1 MATRSNLRR
10 STARLWRAL
19 VGPARRWLLRR
30 RALGSR
36 DERRRFYAARQLNDQ
51 TILKQMALEA
61 NDAVIRSQAAALV
74 DYQAFLVAIALGT
87 LDNEQGRAVVDRIHH
102 ALSLHRV
109 GRSARQDVVR
119 LAAARKLKDD
129 KILKRIARSTA
140 DIDLCWEVACEL
152 NDPDLMAEVALF
164 KPSNGRCDA
173 LRHEARNALLR
184 RLDHY
189 GRQKDENALLTF
201 ILFQSHLPFKL
212 HAFLCLPERVIHR
225 QLLQHMASQHY
236 QSVSVE
242 MIREMLAKIAAA
254 GWRLRGRDRNLPC
267 TRCNGK
273 GVLSLKTICAGQTSY
288 ESDISV
294 CTECNGNG
302 RRAFFVADFIDPL
315 GRSVVFKLP
324 PAVSTT
330 SKQRP

>member
-10 STARLWRAL
+10 STARIWRAL
-19 VGPARRWLLRR
+19 VGPARKWLLRR

-36 DERRRFYAARQLNDQ
+36 DERRRFHAARQLNDQ

-61 NDAVIRSQAAALV
+61 NDAMIRSQAAALV
-74 DYQAFLVAIALGT
+74 NYQAFLVAIALGT
-87 LDNEQGRAVVDRIHH
+87 MDNELGRALVDRIHN
-102 ALSLHRV
+102 ALSLRRL

-119 LAAARKLKDD
+119 LAAARKLRDD
-129 KILKRIARSTA
+129 KILKQIARTTT

-164 KPSNGRCDA
+164 KPFNGRCDV
-173 LRHEARNALLR
+173 LRRKARNSLLR

-212 HAFLCLPERVIHR
+212 HAFLCLPEKVIHR

-236 QSVSVE
+236 QSVSME
-242 MIREMLAKIAAA
+242 MIREMLAKIAVA
-254 GWRLRGRDRNLPC
+254 GWRLRGSDRNLTC

-273 GVLSLKTICAGQTSY
+273 GILSLKTVCAGQTAC
-288 ESDISV
+288 ESDINV
-294 CTECNGNG
+294 CADCNGKG

-324 PAVSTT
+324 RAVSTT
-330 SKQRP
+330 YRQRP